1 MIILGI
7 LIGLIVYV
15 FLNSYQ
21 LVTKVIN
28 NGILQVKR
36 YIIIYI
42 HW

>member
-21 LVTKVIN
+21 VVTKVIN
-28 NGILQVKR
+28 NGILQVNL
-36 YIIIYI
+36 
-42 HW
+42 HV